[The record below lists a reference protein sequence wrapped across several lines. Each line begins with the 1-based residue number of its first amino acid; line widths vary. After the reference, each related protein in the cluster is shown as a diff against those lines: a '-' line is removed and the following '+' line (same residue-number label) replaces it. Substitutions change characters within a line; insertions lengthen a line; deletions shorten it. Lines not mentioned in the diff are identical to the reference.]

1 MPEPRTGWPFR
12 LTTALGSTVQLRHIS
27 GTRQIHLT
35 LERARGGD
43 AAAGSEPATDIL
55 LRTDN
60 ARQLANE
67 LLAWADAIEAPDA

>member
-1 MPEPRTGWPFR
+1 MSSGIGWPFR
-12 LTTALGSTVQLRHIS
+12 MTTALGSTVQLRHIS
-27 GTRQIHLT
+27 VTREIYLT
-35 LERARGGD
+35 LERAIGGD
-43 AAAGSEPATDIL
+43 AASGSEPATDIL